1 MRYAPRAMTTG
12 RHKAHPKKIFIIKT
26 GEPVPKVREKRGEF
40 SDLIVETIG
49 EAWNHGYASFDA
61 RTDEPP
67 NPQEAEAFV
76 ITGSA
81 ANVPDRIEWML
92 KTEAYLRDIVK
103 LGIPTF
109 GICFGHQILAQA
121 LGGEVRKNPRGREI
135 GTRHINKLEHDPIFE
150 GVPDVFK
157 ASVTHIDTVAKL
169 PSGTK
174 VLAKNDLDDHHA
186 LRFTETCYGVQFHPE
201 LDADVMRGYV
211 EHRWDTLASE
221 GIVVDELHRSI
232 EESEFGR
239 RTLINFVR
247 HIMPRRS
254 K

>member
-1 MRYAPRAMTTG
+1 MADERREGPRN
-12 RHKAHPKKIFIIKT
+12 KKIFIIKT
-26 GEPVPKVREKRGEF
+26 GEPVPKVRERRGEF

-49 EAWNHGYASFDA
+49 EAWAHGYSSFDA

-67 NPQEAEAFV
+67 DPRDAAAFV

-81 ANVPDRIEWML
+81 ANVPDREPWML
-92 KTEAYLRDIVK
+92 KTEAYLRQVVD
-103 LGIPTF
+103 LDIPTF

-121 LGGEVRKNPRGREI
+121 LGGEVRRNPRGREI
-135 GTRHINKLEHDPIFE
+135 GSRHIKKIAHDPIFD
-150 GVPDVFK
+150 GIPDVFK
-157 ASVTHIDTVAKL
+157 ASVTHIDTVHSAPK
-169 PSGTK
+169 GTT
-174 VLAKNDLDDHHA
+174 VLASNDLDDHHA

-232 EESEFGR
+232 EECEFGR
-239 RTLINFVR
+239 RTLINFV
-247 HIMPRRS
+247 HHVIPRRRR
-254 K
+254 